1 MPVYSAWATSYAK
14 TALDF
19 FSQLIA
25 TIRVHVL
32 AVGVDL
38 TSVERLK
45 SSFYSL

>member
-1 MPVYSAWATSYAK
+1 MLVYSAWATSFIK

-25 TIRVHVL
+25 ALRVQLL